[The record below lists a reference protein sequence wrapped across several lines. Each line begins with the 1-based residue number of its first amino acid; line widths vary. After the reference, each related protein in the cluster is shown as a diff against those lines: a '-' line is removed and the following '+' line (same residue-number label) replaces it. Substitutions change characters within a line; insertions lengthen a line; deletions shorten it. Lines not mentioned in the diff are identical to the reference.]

1 MLDRTVAPAIQKI
14 SSIQLPDAEV
24 TALPN
29 GARLHCLYNFNQPVL
44 KLEIVFKAGKWF
56 EPAPG
61 LSYLTAKLLLE
72 GTRNYTAKQIA
83 DMVAYYGASLEC
95 NQGFDRASL
104 TLYCL
109 SKHLLMLLPLLKDII
124 TEPTFPEHEF
134 TLLKKRTAQNIAI
147 EKQKN
152 TYLATKLMT
161 ESIFGATHP
170 YVAGLDEA
178 VIENVTLAQ
187 INNFFRTNYSL
198 TQSEIF
204 FSGAIE
210 PEALA
215 ALNALMSEVP
225 SNPEPLPI
233 TQHALHYTP
242 YNHFIERED
251 QMQTTVRIGSIWP
264 LMNAAD
270 FSELLL
276 LNKILGGYFGSRL
289 MKNIRED
296 KGFTYGIFST
306 LSSKEN
312 ATLFYIGTDVNY
324 QNSART
330 VEEILKE
337 IHILQ
342 NELVPEEELESV
354 RNYTIGKFI
363 NDSNNIFDQVDKYK
377 ALVLHKLPLNYY
389 SEYLNHISSVS
400 PARLAELAQQ
410 YLKPETLTKV
420 LVGKEVTL

>member
-1 MLDRTVAPAIQKI
+1 MLDRTVAPPIQKI
-14 SSIQLPDAEV
+14 SSIQLPAAEI

-44 KLEIVFKAGKWF
+44 KLELVFKAGKWF

-61 LSYLTAKLLLE
+61 LSYLTSKLLLE

-83 DMVAYYGASLEC
+83 DTVAYYGASLEC
-95 NQGFDRASL
+95 NQGYDRATL

-124 TEPTFPEHEF
+124 TQPTFPEHEF
-134 TLLKKRTAQNIAI
+134 ILLKKRTVQNISI

-170 YVAGLDEA
+170 YVAGLDES
-178 VIENVTLAQ
+178 VIANVSLEQ
-187 INNFFRTNYSL
+187 INNFFRTNFS
-198 TQSEIF
+198 TAQSEVF

-210 PEALA
+210 PEATTA
-215 ALNALMSEVP
+215 IIALFNEITAKP
-225 SNPEPLPI
+225 QPLPV
-233 TQHALHYTP
+233 TTHPLQYVPQQHA
-242 YNHFIERED
+242 IERED
-251 QMQTTVRIGSIWP
+251 QMQTTVRIGSTWP
-264 LMNAAD
+264 LMGADD
-270 FSELLL
+270 FSELLI

-306 LSSKEN
+306 VSTKEN

-324 QNSART
+324 QNSGRT
-330 VEEILKE
+330 VEEIQKE
-337 IHILQ
+337 INILQ
-342 NELVPEEELESV
+342 NELVPEDELESV
-354 RNYTIGKFI
+354 KNYTIGKFI

-377 ALVLHKLPLNYY
+377 SLVLHNLPLNYY
-389 SEYLNHISSVS
+389 SEYLNHISAVG
-400 PARLAELAQQ
+400 PVRLSLLAQH
-410 YLKPETLTKV
+410 YLKPENLTQV
-420 LVGKEVTL
+420 LVGREVAG

>member
-1 MLDRTVAPAIQKI
+1 
-14 SSIQLPDAEV
+14 
-24 TALPN
+24 
-29 GARLHCLYNFNQPVL
+29 
-44 KLEIVFKAGKWF
+44 
-56 EPAPG
+56 
-61 LSYLTAKLLLE
+61 
-72 GTRNYTAKQIA
+72 
-83 DMVAYYGASLEC
+83 
-95 NQGFDRASL
+95 
-104 TLYCL
+104 
-109 SKHLLMLLPLLKDII
+109 MLLPLLKDII
-124 TEPTFPEHEF
+124 TQPTFPENEF
-134 TLLKKRTAQNIAI
+134 ILLKKRTLQNISI

-161 ESIFGATHP
+161 ESIFGVHHP
-170 YVAGLDEA
+170 YVAGLDEG
-178 VIENVTLAQ
+178 VIENVSLEQ
-187 INNFFRTNYSL
+187 INNFFRTNYAIAE
-198 TQSEIF
+198 SEIF

-210 PEALA
+210 PEAAA
-215 ALNALMSEVP
+215 ALIKLLNEVASVP
-225 SNPEPLPI
+225 QQLPV
-233 TQHALHYTP
+233 TEHLLHYHPHT
-242 YNHFIERED
+242 HSMERED

-264 LMNAAD
+264 LMAAPD

-306 LSSKEN
+306 VSTKEN

-330 VEEILKE
+330 VAEILKE

-342 NELVPEEELESV
+342 NELVPEDELESV

-377 ALVLHKLPLNYY
+377 SLVLHNLPINYY
-389 SEYLNHISSVS
+389 SDYLNHISTVD
-400 PARLAELAQQ
+400 PDRLAKLAQQ

-420 LVGKEVTL
+420 LVGKEVAI